1 MKRTETIIETHE
13 VWVVR
18 RRAGQPTVWCAEC
31 AGRPAMLTTEEA
43 ARLSGLSQRAI
54 CRAVEAGAVHFL
66 ETADGCLFV
75 CPASLCDAA
84 GRGRNFEGQPLESI
98 SKELS
103 P

>member
-18 RRAGQPTVWCAEC
+18 RRAGAPAVWCTEC
-31 AGRPAMLTTEEA
+31 TGQPAMLTPEEA
-43 ARLSGLSQRAI
+43 ARLTGLSQRAV
-54 CRAVEAGAVHFL
+54 CREVEAGAVHFL

-84 GRGRNFEGQPLESI
+84 GLGRDLELHPPDLI

-103 P
+103 S

>member
-18 RRAGQPTVWCAEC
+18 RRAGAPAVWCAEC
-31 AGRPAMLTTEEA
+31 AGRPAMLTPEEA

-54 CRAVEAGAVHFL
+54 CRSVEAGAVHFL

-75 CPASLCDAA
+75 CTASLCDAA
-84 GRGRNFEGQPLESI
+84 GRGRDFGLRTADSTP
-98 SKELS
+98 KELS

>member
-18 RRAGQPTVWCAEC
+18 KRAGAPAVWCAEC
-31 AGRPAMLTTEEA
+31 VGQPAMLTPEEA
-43 ARLSGLSQRAI
+43 AHLTGLSQRAI
-54 CRAVEAGAVHFL
+54 CRGVEAGAVHFL

-75 CPASLCDAA
+75 CPASLCGAVGL
-84 GRGRNFEGQPLESI
+84 GRDFEGQPLEFT

>member
-18 RRAGQPTVWCAEC
+18 RRAGQSAVWCTEC
-31 AGRPAMLTTEEA
+31 AGQPAMLTPEEA

-54 CRAVEAGAVHFL
+54 CRSVEAGAVHFL

-75 CPASLCDAA
+75 CPASLCDTT
-84 GRGRNFEGQPLESI
+84 GRGRDFELQPPDFI
-98 SKELS
+98 PKELL